1 MAVPSDPTDPS
12 QLTPDQRLDE
22 VAKILALGVRRLLS
36 LPQSTPVESSPN
48 CLEVSPALPLHV
60 SRPVNNAGERI

>member
-1 MAVPSDPTDPS
+1 MAVPSDPTDPLH
-12 QLTPDQRLDE
+12 LTPDQRLEE
-22 VAKILALGVRRLLS
+22 VAQILATGVRRLLS
-36 LPQSTPVESSPN
+36 LRPSTPQESASN